1 MWSFLLKVSAG
12 FSLPFPTDNW
22 ELGKFLTGIFV
33 RYDKD
38 KAGWSRDRGLDSMKG
53 YRASLG
59 SYVVTRQDAC
69 SSVPGPGLA
78 VRLTGRSWL
87 LASSP
92 LSLLTGY
99 KNCSDTILMGVDFL
113 LLLMTVRCEVCPPRV
128 PDQYWHRESSA
139 APHVTLSHREQ
150 TFHHVTYHRSPSQ
163 CCALEIT
170 PHISHQ
176 SNTVDA
182 TSTKFLVASWIFCFA
197 EFKQKSVM
205 TIKQQM

>member
-1 MWSFLLKVSAG
+1 MTRTRLAGVETGDWTVWRGTGPVSG
-12 FSLPFPTDNW
+12 RTRSPDSLPAPLY
-22 ELGKFLTGIFV
+22 LGLGLLSGSL
-33 RYDKD
+33 
-38 KAGWSRDRGLDSMKG
+38 AALDSWPRLLRL
-53 YRASLG
+53 YWLD
-59 SYVVTRQDAC
+59 TRTARTQSWWEWT
-69 SSVPGPGLA
+69 SSCC
-78 VRLTGRSWL
+78 SWL
-87 LASSP
+87 W
-92 LSLLTGY
+92 G
-99 KNCSDTILMGVDFL
+99 
-113 LLLMTVRCEVCPPRV
+113 VRCEVCPPRV